1 MCVDNCCGGPVG
13 GQNLSRFWCLLSMA
27 CGLVSAAVVQADSAL
42 SAGAIQTST
51 IAASYAADVRASS
64 PTAISQPER
73 PFAAQPPPFAAPPM
87 AGAGPVGAWPAAN
100 WNSAAWRASAE
111 SVYGGAEYL
120 LLRTH
125 FSQGIAFVEVGGSVV
140 NGLPNQ
146 SVTAKEINFPYTS
159 AFRTYVGY
167 HLTATAALQLTYF
180 YLNNSTTVFGTP
192 GAGQTFIDAYGS
204 QATAG
209 QTLGGTSQVRL
220 NVFDLDL
227 VGRYA
232 IGRQLTLRPA
242 AGVRWADVRQ
252 HNDSTLSS
260 ALGPLTTGT
269 FNTHYT
275 GFGPHGSLLGQAYLA
290 PNSPFSLMARGA
302 GSLLLGGYS
311 NTSGAVIS
319 GVAGGEQNAHRFL
332 TVPVIEAEV
341 GGAWQPTQNLMFSAG
356 WLWQAWFD
364 LGVSGGTT
372 YNGKFAETDS
382 ASIMAFDGL
391 FLRGLWRY

>member
-1 MCVDNCCGGPVG
+1 MCVDDCDWRPARLRNR
-13 GQNLSRFWCLLSMA
+13 SRFLCVVTIA
-27 CGLVSAAVVQADSAL
+27 FGLGCVAAARADTSSAA
-42 SAGAIQTST
+42 GTIQTSV
-51 IAASYAADVRASS
+51 IAASFAADIQPPAA
-64 PTAISQPER
+64 PTRMAMRQDR
-73 PFAAQPPPFAAPPM
+73 PIAVQPPPLIGQSATSA
-87 AGAGPVGAWPAAN
+87 GAWPASTGIN
-100 WNSAAWRASAE
+100 AAWRAGAE

-159 AFRTYVGY
+159 AFRVYMGY
-167 HLTATAALQLTYF
+167 HLSQNAALQLTYF
-180 YLNNSTTVFGTP
+180 YLNNSTSVFGSP
-192 GAGQTFIDAYGS
+192 GPGQTFIDAYGS

-209 QTLGGTSQVRL
+209 QTLGGTSLVRL

-227 VGRYA
+227 VGRYP
-232 IGRQLTLRPA
+232 IGRQFVLRPA

-260 ALGPLTTGT
+260 ALGPLTVGT
-269 FNTHYT
+269 FNTHFS

-290 PNSPFSLMARGA
+290 PNSPFSLIARGA
-302 GSLLLGGYS
+302 GSLLAGGYS
-311 NTSGAVIS
+311 NVSGAVIS
-319 GVAGGEQNAHRFL
+319 GVAGGQQVAHRFL
-332 TVPVIEAEV
+332 TVPVVEAEV
-341 GGAWQPTQNLMFSAG
+341 GGAWQPTPNLMFSAG

-372 YNGKFAETDS
+372 YNGKYAEADS
-382 ASIMAFDGL
+382 AGIMAFDGL